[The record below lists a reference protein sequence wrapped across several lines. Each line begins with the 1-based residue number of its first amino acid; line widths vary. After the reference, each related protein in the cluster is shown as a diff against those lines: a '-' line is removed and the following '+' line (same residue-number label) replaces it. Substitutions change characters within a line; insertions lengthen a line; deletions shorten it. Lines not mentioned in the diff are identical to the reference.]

1 MKFNA
6 AEISRFAP
14 FPLVSREIDK
24 NKIKIEWKIQKRF
37 SFLHA
42 YPASSNGGTANV
54 GMSRQEE
61 WRYAF
66 LTPACP
72 AATNSGTP
80 YPAIVTGGSGFPP
93 VSMAAPT

>member
-6 AEISRFAP
+6 AEISRFVP

-37 SFLHA
+37 SFLQA
-42 YPASSNGGTANV
+42 YPASSNGRTVHV

-66 LTPACP
+66 RHPLSRHCHWRFRLPISINDDTH
-72 AATNSGTP
+72 
-80 YPAIVTGGSGFPP
+80 VRKRPP
-93 VSMAAPT
+93 L